1 MQTRCSP
8 QPPAGE
14 VKLRLCRRGGLS
26 SGLLAVP
33 IFGALLTSFLLTHV
47 AAGFFLAVFFSSP
60 FRIGFLAVC
69 LSAFD
74 AATI

>member
-14 VKLRLCRRGGLS
+14 VKLRLCGRGGLS

-47 AAGFFLAVFFSSP
+47 AAGFFLAVFFFFFWNWISCC
-60 FRIGFLAVC
+60 LA
-69 LSAFD
+69 AFD
-74 AATI
+74 AAIS

>member
-1 MQTRCSP
+1 
-8 QPPAGE
+8 
-14 VKLRLCRRGGLS
+14 
-26 SGLLAVP
+26 
-33 IFGALLTSFLLTHV
+33 V